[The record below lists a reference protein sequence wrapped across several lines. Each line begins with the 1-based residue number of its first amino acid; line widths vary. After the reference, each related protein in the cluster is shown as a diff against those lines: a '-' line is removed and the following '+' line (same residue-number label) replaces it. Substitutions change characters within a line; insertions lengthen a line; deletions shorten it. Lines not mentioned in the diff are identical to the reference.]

1 MLRNRTDESLANEF
15 RSLRNL
21 QRPLYNELTRRGYNI
36 SEVHGHSSVPVTGF
50 ENIRISKTKK
60 VSL

>member
-21 QRPLYNELTRRGYNI
+21 QRPLYNELQRRGYTI
-36 SEVHGHSSVPVTGF
+36 SEVHGHSSVAVTGF